1 LHQLIDARL
10 LTSFEE
16 RAPEEAGALA
26 RRRVEIVH
34 ESLLQAWPRL
44 VRWQTQDAD
53 AAQLR
58 DQLRQ
63 AAHLWGA
70 KGRPDDLLW
79 SGTSYQEYEV
89 WHVRYPGG
97 LSELEKA
104 FASAM
109 TALATRHRRR
119 RRIALAAGFAVLLA
133 VLAVVGTLWRRSVQE
148 IRRAEAAK
156 LLALAQARLA
166 DDATEALALTT
177 ASLEVA
183 DSREAREFVMRVLWT
198 APPALDLEMGGEQ
211 LPAPS
216 FSPDGHHLAVAG
228 LSTEVRVW
236 SEDGRGPTILGGQS
250 TKPENLPIWATEE
263 LVVVGKQEGIGGP
276 GFGDRVQLW
285 SVPEGTLLRAV
296 EFGSPGFWTVGPGR
310 LFVQIELGEGPSRR
324 IELKSWRL
332 PDGAEELLDSMTAKD
347 LAGISDLVA
356 APDGSGWVVARGR
369 EVFLRP
375 FGGGRPERLFDVLD
389 TQASLVLFGDDGV
402 LASDDAG
409 NARLWSFAV
418 GEPRRA
424 WAIHRSAG
432 ATTALPDP
440 TGRRFASLGQT
451 RQSLRVWE
459 RAGLPGAGPLEL
471 RRSGAWYEPVF
482 AFHPTGDWCVATTR
496 TLRRLTF
503 WSIARPYPSVIDAYD
518 FPHYRK
524 VLAFSPDSRWLATG
538 SEEGVRLLPV
548 GSGDLAVAREIR
560 FPVAGPVSRIRFD
573 PEGRYLLVVT
583 LSDASIV
590 PLDGGPFRRLVASD
604 GRRQIEEGAISPSG
618 SRVAIATWFG
628 DGPCTLY
635 VVDVATG
642 ARTSFDLPHP
652 ENQAGLSGGVM
663 SLEFLDDQTLLTMGS
678 GGIRRWDLAN
688 GAQELVVEM
697 DGKSSMR
704 PMRASRAA
712 GTAITWAYG
721 QDFGAG
727 FELHDLVTGV
737 SQRLQWFGDRVEA
750 ADIDPS
756 GVVIATGSADGSI
769 RVGRLD
775 GGEPHLLPGHKGI
788 LYYVAVS
795 PDLRWVASAGE
806 DGTLRLWPM
815 PDLDKPPLHTLPH
828 DELLATLHSLTN
840 LRAVRDPES
849 STGWTIELDPFPG
862 WANVPTW

>member
-1 LHQLIDARL
+1 LNALIDARL
-10 LTSFEE
+10 LTSYEV
-16 RAPEEAGALA
+16 READDAT
-26 RRRVEIVH
+26 RRVEIIH
-34 ESLLQAWPRL
+34 ESLLANWPRL

-89 WHVRYPGG
+89 WRSRYPGG
-97 LSELEKA
+97 LSELEEA
-104 FASAM
+104 FAAAM
-109 TALATRHRRR
+109 TALATRRRRR

-133 VLAVVGTLWRRSVQE
+133 VLAVVGTLWRRSLAE
-148 IRRAEAAK
+148 TRRAEAAK
-156 LLALAQARLA
+156 LLALAQARLV
-166 DDATEALALTT
+166 DDPTEALALTT
-177 ASLEVA
+177 ASLEVF
-183 DSREAREFVMRVLWT
+183 DSREAREFVMRALWT
-198 APPALDLEMGGEQ
+198 APPALELVVEENEQ
-211 LPAPS
+211 CKAAC
-216 FSPDGHHLAVAG
+216 FSPDGHYLAVAG

-236 SEDGRGPTILGGQS
+236 SDDGQGPIRLGGHS
-250 TKPENLPIWATEE
+250 TLPPNTSFWAADD
-263 LVVVGKQEGIGGP
+263 LVVTGKVSGAGERP
-276 GFGDRVQLW
+276 AFGDRVQLW
-285 SVPEGTLLRAV
+285 SVSEGTLLRAV
-296 EFGSPGFWTVGPGR
+296 EIRSPGYWTVGPGR
-310 LFVQIELGEGPSRR
+310 LFAQIELGEGLSRR
-324 IELKSWRL
+324 IELRSWIL
-332 PDGAEELLDSMTAKD
+332 PDGEPEFLDSVTAEEL
-347 LAGISDLVA
+347 AGFSDLVA
-356 APDGSGWVVARGR
+356 APDGSGWVVARGST
-369 EVFLRP
+369 VFLRP
-375 FGGGRPERLFDVLD
+375 FGGVKPNRVLEVLEAEARLASFG
-389 TQASLVLFGDDGV
+389 QAGV
-402 LASDDAG
+402 LAQDEAG
-409 NARLWSFAV
+409 NARLWSIAV
-418 GEPRRA
+418 GEPSRA
-424 WAIHRSAG
+424 WAIRRPSG
-432 ATTALPDP
+432 ATSALPDP

-451 RQSLRVWE
+451 RQYLQVWE

-496 TLRRLTF
+496 SLRRLTF
-503 WSIARPYPSVIDAYD
+503 WSIARPYPSVIDPYD
-518 FPHYRK
+518 FPHFRK

-538 SEEGVRLLPV
+538 WEDGVRLLPV

-583 LSDASIV
+583 MSDASIV
-590 PLDGGPFRRLVASD
+590 PLDGGPFRQLVASD

-663 SLEFLDDQTLLTMGS
+663 SLEFLDEETLLTMGS

-727 FELHDLVTGV
+727 FELHDLVTGE
-737 SQRLQWFGDRVEA
+737 SQRLPRYGDRVEA

-756 GVVIATGSADGSI
+756 GVVVATGSADGSI

-815 PDLDKPPLHTLPH
+815 PDLTKPPLHTLPH
-828 DELLATLHSLTN
+828 DELLAKLRSLTN
-840 LRAVRDPES
+840 LRAVRDPTS
-849 STGWTIELDPFPG
+849 DSGWTIELGPFPG
-862 WANVPTW
+862 WREIPEW